1 MTLIKK
7 RDVKSYFAAKGT
19 RGSRIHIVPTS
30 QPDATGFSG
39 NEPVV
44 AETTSADFNQDF
56 TADHSSPRKIHSSAG
71 DSNAPPD
78 PQASAALER
87 IQR

>member
-7 RDVKSYFAAKGT
+7 RDVKGYFSAMAAQ
-19 RGSRIHIVPTS
+19 GSRIHIVPTS

-44 AETTSADFNQDF
+44 AETPPDDFNQDI
-56 TADHSSPRKIHSSAG
+56 TADHSSPRKPQPSAG

-78 PQASAALER
+78 PQASAAFAR
-87 IQR
+87 VRK

>member
-7 RDVKSYFAAKGT
+7 RDLKSYFAAKKNQ
-19 RGSRIHIVPTS
+19 GSRIHILPTS

-39 NEPVV
+39 SEPVV
-44 AETTSADFNQDF
+44 AEPIPADFNQDF
-56 TADHSSPRKIHSSAG
+56 TTDHSTPRKPHPSAG

-78 PQASAALER
+78 LQASAALAR
-87 IQR
+87 VRK